1 MRFMQIGMVGTA
13 MCLFLTSVALFAEK
27 AADDLIPAEKI
38 TQLQSEP
45 ARPDKNLT
53 PEQTKEYYQ
62 KFLTQRLAE
71 ADAVIAEYP
80 NAKNVSQAKVI
91 KLTASFMLSQND
103 QAAYDKYRDEILKTA
118 QEIEADPAADRENKM
133 LAIMYRYRTQIH
145 PIENE
150 SELHV
155 LFDKMIGEM
164 KKGYKAAANVQ
175 EKYDDK
181 MGYLLAIRISL
192 DKNKPELAKAYV
204 KKALVEFPDNERFLR
219 IQKML
224 DKPMFSGKPFEAE
237 LTLLDGK
244 KLKLP
249 DDMKGKVVVVDFWA
263 SWCGPCR
270 QFAKELK
277 KFYDK
282 YNGKGV
288 EVIGINIDTD
298 KGDMESY
305 LKEHPDYTWKQSYT
319 GQGWED
325 PTAQK
330 YGINAIPSVWVI
342 GKDGNIVSDNARGDL
357 EGIVE
362 KALNADVK

>member
-1 MRFMQIGMVGTA
+1 M
-13 MCLFLTSVALFAEK
+13 
-27 AADDLIPAEKI
+27 
-38 TQLQSEP
+38 
-45 ARPDKNLT
+45 
-53 PEQTKEYYQ
+53 
-62 KFLTQRLAE
+62 
-71 ADAVIAEYP
+71 
-80 NAKNVSQAKVI
+80 
-91 KLTASFMLSQND
+91 TASFMLSQND
-103 QAAYDKYRDEILKTA
+103 QAAYDKYRDGILKTA
-118 QEIEADPAADRENKM
+118 QEIEADPAVDRENKM
-133 LAIMYRYRTQIH
+133 LAVMYRYRTQIH

-181 MGYLLAIRISL
+181 MGYLLAIRMSL
-192 DKNKPELAKAYV
+192 DKNKPELAKKYV
-204 KKALVEFPDNERFLR
+204 KQALVEFPDNESFLR

-224 DKPMFSGKPFEAE
+224 NKPTFSGKPFEAE

-282 YNGKGV
+282 YKDKGV

-305 LKEHPDYTWKQSYT
+305 LKEHPDYTWKQAYT
-319 GQGWED
+319 GLGWQD

-342 GKDGNIVSDNARGDL
+342 GKDGNVVSDNARGDL

-362 KALNADVK
+362 KALNADIK